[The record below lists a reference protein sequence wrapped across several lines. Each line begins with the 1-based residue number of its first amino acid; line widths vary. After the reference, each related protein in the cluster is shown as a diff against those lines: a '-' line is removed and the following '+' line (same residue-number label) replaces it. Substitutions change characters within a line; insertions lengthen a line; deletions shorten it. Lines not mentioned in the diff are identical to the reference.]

1 GLPVYAGCAAVLAA
15 IFALRARVLG
25 GPLKA
30 PGTGIFA
37 LENPLAPLAWPDRVR
52 NAAVLFFRY
61 LGRMA
66 FPLRLSADE
75 SAWSIPLL
83 APRALLGWACAGLL
97 GGLAL
102 LSLWRLRGRDSS
114 RATSAAAAFAAF
126 GFLWLCLASLPTS
139 NLAFPTGTIFA
150 ERLAYWPS
158 A

>member
-1 GLPVYAGCAAVLAA
+1 
-15 IFALRARVLG
+15 
-25 GPLKA
+25 
-30 PGTGIFA
+30 
-37 LENPLAPLAWPDRVR
+37 VR

-102 LSLWRLRGRDSS
+102 LSLWRLRRRDSS
-114 RATSAAAAFAAF
+114 RAASGAPAFAAF

-158 A
+158 AGFCVIAASWILGTTRSPAEVSRGRRALLGVVALLLSVRTVIRNPVW